1 VRVTHVFALT
11 ICLLFLCGPHLNAS
25 EKDELRERAKA
36 MRKEAAALAEGGNP
50 EKAEHLLQEA
60 KQLLEAAERA
70 ETKGEPRGEGHERQ
84 AHEQEVQHL
93 KERLRDLHAH
103 EQELRAAEAPEQELA
118 EIREQIAGTE
128 QELQKFLVRHER
140 SLSVRQ
146 EWGPHAERLAAA
158 QRRIHHL
165 RVAAENLKLAEAH
178 DLAHEIMRRAET
190 MELEIQE
197 AKKRLMADMR
207 QGQEEPHGQGNIR
220 DLRAEIERL
229 RAEVKEL
236 RQQAEKR

>member
-1 VRVTHVFALT
+1 MRITYVFALT
-11 ICLLFLCGPHLNAS
+11 ISLLSLCGSHLCAS
-25 EKDELRERAKA
+25 EIDELRERAKSLRA
-36 MRKEAAALAEGGNP
+36 KAAEVAERGNP
-50 EKAEHLLQEA
+50 DEAERMLQEA
-60 KQLLEAAERA
+60 NQLLETAERSQA
-70 ETKGEPRGEGHERQ
+70 KAEPREEVHQRHT
-84 AHEQEVQHL
+84 HEQEVQHL

-128 QELQKFLVRHER
+128 QELQKFLARHER

-207 QGQEEPHGQGNIR
+207 QGQEEPHGPGNVR

>member
-1 VRVTHVFALT
+1 MRITHAFALT
-11 ICLLFLCGPHLNAS
+11 ICLLALCGSHLSAS
-25 EKDELRERAKA
+25 EADELRERAKS
-36 MRKEAAALAEGGNP
+36 MRAEAAALAEGGNP
-50 EKAEHLLQEA
+50 EKAERLLQEA
-60 KQLLEAAERA
+60 NRLLETAERSQA
-70 ETKGEPRGEGHERQ
+70 KAEPREEVRERHT
-84 AHEQEVQHL
+84 HEQEVQHL
-93 KERLRDLHAH
+93 KERLRDLHAR
-103 EQELRAAEAPEQELA
+103 EKELRAAEAPEQELA
-118 EIREQIAGTE
+118 EVREQIAGTE
-128 QELQKFLVRHER
+128 QELRKFLARHER
-140 SLSVRQ
+140 SMSVRQ

-158 QRRIHHL
+158 QRRVHHL

-207 QGQEEPHGQGNIR
+207 QGQEEPHGPGNVR